1 MGRNDDCNFA
11 VVRGDKYPMLLG
23 NGVDCPGVDGPDR
36 YAGTVDGHVKF
47 RVAVCK
53 TVREKEKWPPALAE
67 RQRAPQPPGADRRL
81 QLHGDALAARQLQRV
96 TECYGFPVR

>member
-23 NGVDCPGVDGPDR
+23 NGVDGRER

-47 RVAVCK
+47 RVAVYK

-67 RQRAPQPPGADRRL
+67 RQRAPHPPGADRRL